1 MPKNVTLEIWGRAH
15 FDPPPSLWT
24 LRQMVRA
31 GKIEPPPARLHQRPE
46 PLRATIPYFG
56 HASTSPACLSWHSR

>member
-1 MPKNVTLEIWGRAH
+1 MIKNVTLEIWGAAN

-31 GKIEPPPARLHQRPE
+31 GKIEPQPVKVGKCYYVAENARVVDPNRRPT
-46 PLRATIPYFG
+46 LLDKLKA
-56 HASTSPACLSWHSR
+56 A